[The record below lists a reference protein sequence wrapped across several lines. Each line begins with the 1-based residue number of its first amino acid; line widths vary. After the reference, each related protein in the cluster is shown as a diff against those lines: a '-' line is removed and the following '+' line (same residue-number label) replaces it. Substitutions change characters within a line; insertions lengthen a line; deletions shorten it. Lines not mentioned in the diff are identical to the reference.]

1 MDTPRISLSVKIIIL
16 MTLTTSLLSTSLPR
30 TSLHGTSE
38 RVNKILRKFNIVLS
52 NKPSNTL
59 FNQFNKL
66 KDPIPLNSKSNV
78 VYQLNCSECNNVY
91 IGETKK
97 TIERENESAY

>member
-1 MDTPRISLSVKIIIL
+1 MYLFTVLLTLSEVPGMYGVEPIKYISTPYI
-16 MTLTTSLLSTSLPR
+16 P
-30 TSLHGTSE
+30 GTSE

-59 FNQFNKL
+59 FSQFNKL
-66 KDPIPLNSKSNV
+66 KDPIPLNSISNV
-78 VYQLNCSECNNVY
+78 VYQLNCNECNNVY

-97 TIERENESAY
+97 N